1 MNALHLLNR
10 THAHPAF
17 NQCLSAAPG
26 NTILLMEDAVYELQ
40 DANSPLWR
48 LTGTRLL
55 ALEPDIL
62 ARGVTPANAIESLS
76 YDDFVLLTTQHCPI
90 VSWY

>member
-10 THAHPAF
+10 TREHPAF
-17 NQCLSAAPG
+17 SQCLRTAPG
-26 NTILLMEDAVYELQ
+26 NTLLLLADAVYELQ

-48 LTGTRLL
+48 LAGTRLL

-62 ARGVTPANAIESLS
+62 ARGVAPANAVESLS
-76 YDDFVLLTTQHCPI
+76 YDDFVLLTTQHRPI